1 MTVIGDV
8 FDSLKT
14 MSQWQ
19 LLLAFVAG
27 IGYTLAQGGLLAART
42 RMLAALVATVAAL
55 AFVLLGPT
63 WAQSAML
70 VAFSVAGLGA
80 FVAIAWVCGQL
91 LGFGAAM
98 PSAAADSIS
107 DESRA
112 SAGHDAAGTAVPALH
127 TRAQRAP
134 TAST

>member
-8 FDSLKT
+8 FDSLKA

-42 RMLAALVATVAAL
+42 RTVAAMVAAVSVL
-55 AFVLLGPT
+55 AFVGLGST

-80 FVAIAWVCGQL
+80 FVAIAWVCGEL
-91 LGFGAAM
+91 LGFGAAS
-98 PSAAADSIS
+98 PSTAADSMQNEPRERLLG
-107 DESRA
+107 DPK
-112 SAGHDAAGTAVPALH
+112 VL
-127 TRAQRAP
+127 AP
-134 TAST
+134 YLGG

>member
-1 MTVIGDV
+1 
-8 FDSLKT
+8 
-14 MSQWQ
+14 MS
-19 LLLAFVAG
+19 
-27 IGYTLAQGGLLAART
+27 
-42 RMLAALVATVAAL
+42 AALVATVAAL

-107 DESRA
+107 GESRA

>member
-8 FDSLKT
+8 FDSLEK
-14 MSQWQ
+14 MSQEQ

-42 RMLAALVATVAAL
+42 RTLAALVATVSAL
-55 AFVLLGPT
+55 AFVLLGPA

-80 FVAIAWVCGQL
+80 FVAIAWVCGRL

-98 PSAAADSIS
+98 PSAAADSIF
-107 DESRA
+107 DELRA
-112 SAGHDAAGTAVPALH
+112 PVGHDAAGTVAPTLH
-127 TRAQRAP
+127 TRAHRAP